1 MVAATLAAYEEKMP
15 LFLSR
20 RHRVYGGHGVGV
32 RRYYVETRVCA
43 ANASHTATREIAID
57 PDAHVAN
64 YAQKCYS
71 GVMENNEPSLKLRA
85 LKEIGKVLV
94 NFGNLTFASLVL
106 GTIIKGD
113 YDRLTL
119 LLVGGGIALIFITL
133 GVISLIVAGG
143 KK

>member
-1 MVAATLAAYEEKMP
+1 
-15 LFLSR
+15 
-20 RHRVYGGHGVGV
+20 
-32 RRYYVETRVCA
+32 
-43 ANASHTATREIAID
+43 
-57 PDAHVAN
+57 
-64 YAQKCYS
+64 
-71 GVMENNEPSLKLRA
+71 MENKEPSLKLRA

-113 YDRLTL
+113 YNRLTL

-143 KK
+143 EK